1 MSKPTEKEPLTE
13 QLQKRKRTSALVE
26 GKASVDST
34 EATVPKKKSKV
45 KETARNS
52 AQSPT
57 KTKPTKTLSKNVSN
71 EKQAEIVSVELMGKM
86 GKHFFVKEAHG
97 VINKYRGFNIR
108 TSKKTSKNYEANTLR
123 VSCT

>member
-1 MSKPTEKEPLTE
+1 MPKPTQKEPLTE
-13 QLQKRKRTSALVE
+13 QLQKRKRTSALVD
-26 GKASVDST
+26 GKASGDSKR
-34 EATVPKKKSKV
+34 PMKKSKV

-52 AQSPT
+52 AKASGKPKKLT
-57 KTKPTKTLSKNVSN
+57 KTSPKNVSN